1 MICSAILVAALL
13 AAASEETINV
23 AAWIEVDSLVVGQEY
38 ELILEL
44 DLVEVKTPGAVRKL
58 LAKARKERK
67 RAVLVLMQRGQD
79 RNFVS
84 LRITN

>member
-38 ELILEL
+38 EFFVGGEVECE
-44 DLVEVKTPGAVRKL
+44 DLGHDEDAHG
-58 LAKARKERK
+58 
-67 RAVLVLMQRGQD
+67 LVSNP
-79 RNFVS
+79 NFKKPAA
-84 LRITN
+84 